1 LSARSE
7 LISRAADR
15 NETRKSTSQVDAGAA
30 DAVAV
35 TATEGS
41 AALTMEIN
49 R

>member
-1 LSARSE
+1 LSGRSE

-15 NETRKSTSQVDAGAA
+15 NDARKAASQVDAGAA

-35 TATEGS
+35 TES
-41 AALTMEIN
+41 IAALTMEIN